1 MCGADNHLRYARGA
15 CGNQGCRASAG
26 NTIFY
31 GRCRIKHFPSK
42 PGITISSVLE
52 NDNELQRKYEDSED
66 VRKLIDTALQVE
78 GYPRHG
84 STHAAGVVI
93 TEAPS
98 AIMFRFQKN
107 DDIVVTQFQKN
118 EVEQLGLLKLIFGSA

>member
-1 MCGADNHLRYARGA
+1 MLEIPYSTVDAV
-15 CGNQGCRASAG
+15 S
-26 NTIFY
+26 
-31 GRCRIKHFPSK
+31 KHFPSK

-93 TEAPS
+93 TEGPVS
-98 AIMFRFQKN
+98 DYVPLFK
-107 DDIVVTQFQKN
+107 K
-118 EVEQLGLLKLIFGSA
+118 